1 MTSSSDDRAATSQL
15 LNEVFPGTRVGDR
28 DYLRW
33 LYADNPD
40 GEAFEANLDD
50 EQGRAGHYSVTPC
63 VIRERG
69 RDVPSV
75 LSLNSAVHERAR
87 GQGLFTTLGEQAYA
101 KAVAQGRE
109 IVIGVGNAN
118 STHGL
123 VGRLRFDLVGP
134 LPASVLLPLPGRGVP
149 IADGL
154 PSDDARLAEVLE
166 AAAQQGEA
174 TVRWTSETLRWR
186 VATPRAN
193 YAVHDGGD
201 WVAVTTVE
209 RGSHVPVAIVLAVLA
224 ARPLRAAEAGAL
236 VRRACRH
243 HRAPLALHVGH
254 NDRLPVRGI
263 ALPDRLRPKPLNMV
277 FRRLLGEGPVP
288 RFGRFELL
296 DFDAY

>member
-1 MTSSSDDRAATSQL
+1 MTSGDEDRARTSQL
-15 LNEVFPGTRVGDR
+15 LDEVFPGTRVGDR

-40 GEAFEANLDD
+40 GDAFEANLDD
-50 EQGRAGHYSVTPC
+50 EQGRAAHYSVTPC

-101 KAVAQGRE
+101 KAAAQGRE

-134 LPASVLLPLPGRGVP
+134 LPASVLLALPGRGVS

-154 PSDDARLAEVLE
+154 PSDDVRLGEVLD
-166 AAAQQGEA
+166 AAAEQGEA
-174 TVRWTSETLRWR
+174 TVRWTPETLRWR
-186 VATPRAN
+186 VASPRAG

-201 WVAVTTVE
+201 WIAVTTVE
-209 RGSHVPVAIVLAVLA
+209 RGSHVPVAVVLAVLA
-224 ARPLRAAEAGAL
+224 ARPLRVSEVGAL
-236 VRRACRH
+236 VRRACRR

-254 NDRLPVRGI
+254 NDRLPLRGV

-277 FRRLLGEGPVP
+277 FRRLSGEGPVP
-288 RFGRFELL
+288 RFGRFEFL